1 MHPRRALF
9 KKIKD
14 SAAQLV
20 PQTRA
25 IRPPWAVSE
34 GQFQKRCTR
43 CGDCVTGCPRKIL
56 HYSTEQDLALRFY
69 PVMLLENNGCD
80 FCRACVTRCQTGAL
94 SLTEGRRAQALAV
107 LSGMCVKQ
115 YGQYCTNCA
124 DACPANAISSAPGG
138 IQIDAARCDGCGECT
153 LACGERAIAME
164 KRPADLPPS
173 S

>member
-80 FCRACVTRCQTGAL
+80 F
-94 SLTEGRRAQALAV
+94 
-107 LSGMCVKQ
+107 
-115 YGQYCTNCA
+115 
-124 DACPANAISSAPGG
+124 
-138 IQIDAARCDGCGECT
+138 
-153 LACGERAIAME
+153 
-164 KRPADLPPS
+164 
-173 S
+173 